1 MTDYYELLG
10 FAIANL
16 GISAREFWRMTM
28 REYAAAHK
36 AWLRM
41 NGFDEAAPQ
50 QMSRDEMAELANL

>member
-1 MTDYYELLG
+1 
-10 FAIANL
+10 
-16 GISAREFWRMTM
+16 MTM